1 MNLFTADVGQG
12 KFHVYDSGNNVFYE
26 KLPKDD
32 LIDLNIPGLQRGD
45 TLVVECAHLREA
57 HAKTMAHAY
66 TFPKLGELKKNA
78 DRMGLTIKQF
88 PQKSTPKTRKLYQ
101 WSKQRNREKRFV
113 DLNLIKMIPNLKK
126 LYGMSGDEADT
137 RSIAQFLLNDPNA
150 FGSLKTFIPTKMK
163 EFQENNQDAF
173 DYVQQAND
181 DINPAKSSGYGLDPN
196 IDYYEDDVS
205 KWIKKH
211 TVDGGTS
218 VFGYTPTIVD
228 YLQKEYPEEY
238 EELTWVLGLSVDK
251 KTGEIKIEKEGRNRI
266 YTLVTTIL
274 RPNGD
279 LRFRFDRANL
289 NIDDKYKV
297 PLWQYVK
304 AHLLGLKPYHMNQG
318 VIASNYKHWMR
329 RTVSEY
335 IHPDKKRDSG
345 DPNKISSNCNDF
357 RAGMSYE
364 ELTKLKKARTKV
376 DKMTQK
382 IWYALRKM
390 IVEDGLR

>member
-12 KFHVYDSGNNVFYE
+12 KVHIYDSGNNVFYE
-26 KLPKDD
+26 RRPKDD

-57 HAKTMAHAY
+57 HEKTMAQAY
-66 TFPKLGELKKNA
+66 TFPKLEELKKNA
-78 DRMGLTIKQF
+78 DRMGLHIKQF
-88 PQKSTPKTRKLYQ
+88 PQKSTPKTRKLYHGENKETGEEICGFKLDKND
-101 WSKQRNREKRFV
+101 SKF
-113 DLNLIKMIPNLKK
+113 KK
-126 LYGMSGDEADT
+126 TYGMSPDEADT
-137 RSIAQFLLNDPNA
+137 RSIAQFLLNDPSA

-163 EFQENNQDAF
+163 EFQGNNQDVF

-211 TVDGGTS
+211 TIDGGSS
-218 VFGYTPTIVD
+218 VFGYTPTIVE
-228 YLQKEYPEEY
+228 YLEKEYPKEY
-238 EELTWVLGLSVDK
+238 EELTWALGLSVDK
-251 KTGEIKIEKEGRNRI
+251 KTGEIKIEKEGRNRT

-274 RPNGD
+274 RPNGS
-279 LRFRFDRANL
+279 LRLRKDYGL
-289 NIDDKYKV
+289 PPY
-297 PLWQYVK
+297 WQYVK
-304 AHLLGLKPYHMNQG
+304 AHLLGLKPYHMKQG

-335 IHPDKKRDSG
+335 VHPDKLRDSG
-345 DPNKISSNCNDF
+345 DPNKISSNCSDF
-357 RAGMSYE
+357 RDGMSYKE
-364 ELTKLKKARTKV
+364 YAKLKEARTKV
-376 DKMTQK
+376 DKMVQK
-382 IWYALRKM
+382 IWYVLRKM